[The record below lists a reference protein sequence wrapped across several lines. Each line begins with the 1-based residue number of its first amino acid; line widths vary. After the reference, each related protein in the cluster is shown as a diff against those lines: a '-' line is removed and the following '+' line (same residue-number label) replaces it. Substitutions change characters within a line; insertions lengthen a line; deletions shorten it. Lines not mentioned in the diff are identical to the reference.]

1 MKSILLFNLLCL
13 NFGISA
19 QYQMIGDTE
28 TEISDFAK
36 STSTKI
42 EKLYDADNNAYL
54 LVTKKSHSASYYFNG
69 KECVMVAIFPA
80 SDDDL
85 MFYIYNFNHSD
96 KFKKVS
102 DDVWTCLVGTKIIA
116 IQYVVSGDL
125 KYFIC
130 KEI

>member
-1 MKSILLFNLLCL
+1 MKFILLFILLCL

-36 STSTKI
+36 STSSKI

-54 LVTKKSHSASYYFNG
+54 LMTKSSHSASSYFNG
-69 KECVMVAIFPA
+69 KECIMVAIFPA

-85 MFYIYNFNHSD
+85 MFYIYDFNHSENL
-96 KFKKVS
+96 KKYQMMF
-102 DDVWTCLVGTKIIA
+102 GHA
-116 IQYVVSGDL
+116 
-125 KYFIC
+125 
-130 KEI
+130 